1 MKKQLIAGFSVAVFA
16 LQCSYASS
24 INTHDL
30 EKRSFEVA
38 YQLYQLV
45 EKNKTDL
52 CAGDVGSAAGYIESA
67 GRDLQH
73 DQRTKA
79 LTSLSYGQ
87 NEIKEISTVR
97 SYCAKIA
104 AQVKPYFAKV
114 ILIKSEIENETLPE
128 PDQTSD

>member
-1 MKKQLIAGFSVAVFA
+1 MKKQLIAGCSVVVFA

-38 YQLYQLV
+38 YQLNRLA
-45 EKNKTDL
+45 ELNSTDL
-52 CAGDVGSAAGYIESA
+52 CVGDVSIAAAYIESA
-67 GRDLQH
+67 GQQLQRDQ
-73 DQRTKA
+73 QIKA
-79 LTSLSYGQ
+79 RTSLAYGH
-87 NEIKEISTVR
+87 NELKEISTAR

-114 ILIKSEIENETLPE
+114 ILIKSELENETLPE